1 MSNFEKIFN
10 KEGFVIPNY
19 NKSNIID
26 LVRLLYNYSGMNFKE
41 TKGMQEIK
49 KYVSNK
55 KHIVLILVDGMG
67 VDLLNKIPDKELF
80 YKNKVMDI
88 QTVFPTAT
96 GCVLTSVATAKYPS
110 STGIF
115 GWFGYNKNL
124 DLNYYTLLTKERKS
138 KEDLKINLKKIFIRP
153 SIFNS
158 LKRRT
163 IVLQPNHLLD
173 SQYTNYCASLS
184 IRKGYSDYGEAVNII
199 KNEIKN
205 EESTF
210 TYLYIPFVDTLEH
223 QNGPYSKPVYDEVRK
238 IEKYIEKLLPLNNNT
253 EIIVIA
259 DHGQIPIN
267 GVVYMDLNKYDK
279 YFYAYP
285 SIDMGTSTFFVK
297 KDEYNEFEQEF
308 QKDFS
313 NELILFKKEEFIK
326 RHMFGKKMTKYANE
340 SLGEYISLCKRG
352 YSFYSDYKEDTSL
365 PKGNHTGL
373 TKEELIIPLIILN
386 NDSNN

>member
-19 NKSNIID
+19 DKSNIVD
-26 LVRLLYNYSGMNFKE
+26 LVRLLYNYCGMNFKE
-41 TKGMQEIK
+41 TKSMQELR

-67 VDLLNKIPDKELF
+67 SDLLDNMTGLF
-80 YKNKVMDI
+80 YNYKKMDI

-96 GCVLTSVATAKYPS
+96 GCVLTTVATAKYPS

-115 GWFGYNKNL
+115 GWFGYNRKL
-124 DLNYYTLLTKERKS
+124 DLNYYTLLTKERNS
-138 KEDLKINLKKIFIRP
+138 KEDLKINLKKIFKRP
-153 SIFNS
+153 SIFNE
-158 LKRRT
+158 LKRKT
-163 IVLQPNHLLD
+163 VILQPNHLLD
-173 SQYTNYCASLS
+173 SQYTSYCASSS
-184 IRKGYSDYGEAVNII
+184 IRKGYSDYDEAINII
-199 KNEIKN
+199 KNEINSK
-205 EESTF
+205 EDTF

-223 QNGPYSKPVYDEVRK
+223 QNGPYSKTVYVEVEK
-238 IEKYIEKLLPLNNNT
+238 IEMKIKNLFPLNKDT

-267 GVVYMDLNKYDK
+267 SVAYMDLNKYDK

-297 KDEYNEFEQEF
+297 KDKYKEFEKEF
-308 QKDFS
+308 HRDFD
-313 NELILFKKEEFIK
+313 NKLILFKKEEFVK
-326 RHMFGKKMTKYANE
+326 RNMFGKRMTKYAND

-352 YSFYSDYKEDTSL
+352 YAFCSDYHKDTTF

-373 TKEELIIPLIILN
+373 TKEELMIPLIVLKI
-386 NDSNN
+386 D

>member
-19 NKSNIID
+19 DKSNIVD
-26 LVRLLYNYSGMNFKE
+26 LVRLLYNYCGMNFKE
-41 TKGMQEIK
+41 TKSMQELR

-67 VDLLNKIPDKELF
+67 SDLLDNMTGLF
-80 YKNKVMDI
+80 YNYKKMDI

-96 GCVLTSVATAKYPS
+96 GCVLTTVATAKYPS

-115 GWFGYNKNL
+115 GWFGYNRKL
-124 DLNYYTLLTKERKS
+124 DLNYYTLLTKERNS
-138 KEDLKINLKKIFIRP
+138 KEDLKINLKKIFKRP
-153 SIFNS
+153 SIFNE
-158 LKRRT
+158 LKRKT
-163 IVLQPNHLLD
+163 VILQPNHLLD
-173 SQYTNYCASLS
+173 SQYTNYCASSS
-184 IRKGYSDYGEAVNII
+184 IRKGYSDYDEAINII
-199 KNEIKN
+199 KNEINSK
-205 EESTF
+205 EDTF

-223 QNGPYSKPVYDEVRK
+223 QNGPYSKTVYDEVEK
-238 IEKYIEKLLPLNNNT
+238 IEMKIKKLFPLNKDT

-267 GVVYMDLNKYDK
+267 SVAYMDLNKYDK

-297 KDEYNEFEQEF
+297 KDKYKEFEKEF
-308 QKDFS
+308 HRDFD
-313 NELILFKKEEFIK
+313 NKLILFKKEEFVK
-326 RHMFGKKMTKYANE
+326 RNMFGKRMTKYAND

-352 YSFYSDYKEDTSL
+352 YAFYSDYHEDTTF

-373 TKEELIIPLIILN
+373 TKEELMIPLIVLKI
-386 NDSNN
+386 D